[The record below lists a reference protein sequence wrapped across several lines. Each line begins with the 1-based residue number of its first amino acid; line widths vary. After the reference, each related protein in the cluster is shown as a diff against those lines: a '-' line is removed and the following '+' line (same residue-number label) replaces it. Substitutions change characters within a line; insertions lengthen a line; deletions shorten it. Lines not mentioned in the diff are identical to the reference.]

1 MSEKKTVDNLLDI
14 ARGMLDKKLEQ
25 QKAAV
30 TDQINNELN
39 DVRDA
44 IQMVKFG
51 LCYKIIDE
59 NGWHKHYIYATED
72 MLITDYLSDPK
83 NSYCRRGI
91 SFEEPDIKAP
101 WKTVFT
107 VNGYKYYDIRYL
119 IQRYQKDLEA
129 EKNRILRYGDTL
141 NDMIREFDRLVEEHR
156 AVKKMLDDW
165 TRRLS
170 EGENTNA

>member
-30 TDQINNELN
+30 RDQINNELN
-39 DVRDA
+39 SVRDA
-44 IQMVKFG
+44 IQMVKSG
-51 LCYKIIDE
+51 LCYKITEE
-59 NGWHKHYIYATED
+59 NGWNKHYIYATED

-101 WKTVFT
+101 WKAVFT
-107 VNGYKYYDIRYL
+107 VNGYRYYDMRYL